1 MPQILSASQFYRTF
15 DASFVQFMHSFINL
29 ICVPTEDIK
38 VFSWGRADY
47 GQLGLGDDVVQLGF
61 SSEPAEVVH
70 VRGAN
75 QV

>member
-1 MPQILSASQFYRTF
+1 
-15 DASFVQFMHSFINL
+15 MHSFINL

-61 SSEPAEVVH
+61 SSEPAEIVH